1 MSDKRERLLVVAGIV
16 VRDGRVMLCQR
27 RPEVHNGL
35 KWEFPGGKLEP
46 GEAPEAALA
55 RELREELDIE
65 AAVGPVCDVVLHRY
79 PDRDVLLL
87 FYPCRIRG
95 GTPRTVDCN
104 AVAWASPEG
113 LPGYDLAA
121 ADRAF
126 VDRGR
131 WRDLCF
137 PGGCDTLS
145 PIQDESRDA
154 T

>member
-1 MSDKRERLLVVAGIV
+1 MLTVTAAVI
-16 VRDGRVMLCQR
+16 VRDGRILLCQR

-46 GEAPEAALA
+46 GETPEAALA
-55 RELREELDIE
+55 RELKEELDID
-65 AAVGPVCDVVLHRY
+65 AAVGPICDAVLHRY

-87 FYPCRIRG
+87 FYPCRILG
-95 GTPRTVDCN
+95 GVLRTVDCN
-104 AVAWASPEG
+104 AVEWVAPET

-121 ADRAF
+121 ADRTF

-131 WRDLCF
+131 WRGLCF
-137 PGGCDTLS
+137 SGGCGTLAA
-145 PIQDESRDA
+145 IENESGDA